1 MFQLQWSQQTGMILM
16 SLTIL
21 EMELG
26 LSAPSESLDPA
37 RDAAFPV
44 EFWRHCQNVIH
55 VFGSAKTN
63 GGNVF

>member
-1 MFQLQWSQQTGMILM
+1 MFQLQWSQQTGIILM

-37 RDAAFPV
+37 RDAAVVSQRSDPRFQ
-44 EFWRHCQNVIH
+44 H
-55 VFGSAKTN
+55 
-63 GGNVF
+63 GNWQGNILL